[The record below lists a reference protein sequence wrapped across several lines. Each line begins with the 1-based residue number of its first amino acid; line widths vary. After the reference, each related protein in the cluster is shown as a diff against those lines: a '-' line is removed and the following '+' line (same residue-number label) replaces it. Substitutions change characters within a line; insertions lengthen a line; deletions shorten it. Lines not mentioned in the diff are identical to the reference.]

1 MESAEI
7 MDKDCL
13 VSDLK
18 PFERTTRYGGGG
30 GSAFSCGVLQQECC
44 AICKALRHFN
54 KMHELVKP
62 FETLTEKMCQQYQ
75 DNTLSM
81 KDASI
86 IVRSL
91 VLRGLITLEH
101 DVSDQENSNE
111 HVTQQHEGDH
121 IEHRTT
127 LHKGNDGEISNVVS
141 TAPTEYDLTERV
153 IKDMTSSRSTKST
166 DMQTEDMRR
175 SINGFYDTLE
185 EHPAILSDRVVFSS
199 KKSDFEPENLKSGVF
214 DEDQRDIIDSSEEFS
229 MSKRFSPYT
238 EVCNSRQFLTELR
251 YGYNVEN
258 RSVRLKPGQ
267 KFHVTKC
274 ERGGR
279 RSVSCSG
286 IDSTFPSQCMEKQS
300 WVTALV
306 WSDSKQDYVPD
317 SIRIDT
323 CCTCRIDTRNAQ

>member
-1 MESAEI
+1 
-7 MDKDCL
+7 MDCWRSCVL
-13 VSDLK
+13 LASCTVILTLQIDL
-18 PFERTTRYGGGG
+18 
-30 GSAFSCGVLQQECC
+30 
-44 AICKALRHFN
+44 
-54 KMHELVKP
+54 
-62 FETLTEKMCQQYQ
+62 
-75 DNTLSM
+75 
-81 KDASI
+81 
-86 IVRSL
+86 
-91 VLRGLITLEH
+91 
-101 DVSDQENSNE
+101 
-111 HVTQQHEGDH
+111 
-121 IEHRTT
+121 
-127 LHKGNDGEISNVVS
+127 VS
-141 TAPTEYDLTERV
+141 TAPTEYDVGFQNQSMSSTKMNRRSPLDNVMLKLVLNDLTERV

-229 MSKRFSPYT
+229 MHKRFSPYT